1 MISNALQDAWLLDG
15 VRTPFGKYRG
25 VLASLDSLQLGERAI
40 RALIARYPE
49 ANTPDAA
56 LFGCVVQ
63 AGLGQNPARIAATR
77 AGVDPVAPALT
88 LNAVCLASL
97 EAVCDATRRIRGGEG
112 HRYLVGGFDS
122 MTRAPSI
129 VPGELGP
136 PHASPRSALE
146 SDGLRC
152 ALSGES
158 MGVLSEACNRE
169 LGIGREEQDEWAVMS
184 QQRAARS
191 AAFRE
196 EHEIA
201 PIETPEGVVTSD
213 QGIRTDTTLAKVSA
227 LKAAFGDDGTITAAN
242 ASQMS
247 DGGSAGLV
255 VSTAEL
261 ERAGRMPLARI
272 VDWGWVAGPDATL
285 HLKPANAI
293 RLLLRRQNLRTSD
306 IDLYEINEAFAGV
319 AIASARELGLSADA
333 VNVNGGA
340 IAIGHPLGASGFR
353 LLLTLALEMKRRNV
367 RRGIAS
373 LCGGGGQGMA
383 VLIENAAFKPSR
395 A

>member
-1 MISNALQDAWLLDG
+1 MGQTTTQDAWLLDG

-25 VLASLDSLQLGERAI
+25 ALASLNSLELGQRAI
-40 RALIARYPE
+40 GEMIARHSQ
-49 ANTPDAA
+49 ARTPDAV
-56 LFGCVVQ
+56 LMGCVVQ
-63 AGLGQNPARIAATR
+63 AGLGQNPARIASVR
-77 AGVDPVAPALT
+77 AGVEPTTPALT
-88 LNAVCLASL
+88 LNSVCIASL

-112 HRYLVGGFDS
+112 DTYLVGGFDS
-122 MTRAPSI
+122 MTRAPSLQ
-129 VPGELGP
+129 PSEFDP
-136 PHASPRSALE
+136 PDAPPTRSALD

-152 ALSGES
+152 ALTGES
-158 MGVLSEACNRE
+158 MGVVSEACNRE
-169 LGIGREEQDEWAVMS
+169 LGIGREEQDEWAVLS

-191 AAFRE
+191 AAWRE
-196 EHEIA
+196 EREIV
-201 PIETPEGVVTSD
+201 PVETVEGTVKSD
-213 QGIRTDTTLAKVSA
+213 QGIRADSTLAKVAA
-227 LKAAFGDDGTITAAN
+227 LKAAFGDGGTITAGN

-255 VSTAEL
+255 VSTAAL
-261 ERAGRMPLARI
+261 ERGASTPLARI

-293 RLLLRRQNLRTSD
+293 RKVLDKHGLKPSD

-319 AIASARELGLSADA
+319 TIASARALSLPNDV

-340 IAIGHPLGASGFR
+340 IAIGHPLGASAFR
-353 LLLTLALEMKRRNV
+353 LLLTLALEMKRRGA

-383 VLIENAAFKPSR
+383 VLIENPAA
-395 A
+395 

>member
-1 MISNALQDAWLLDG
+1 MTARTRQDAWLFDG
-15 VRTPFGKYRG
+15 VRTPFGKYHG
-25 VLASLDSLQLGERAI
+25 ALASLDSLQLGQKAI
-40 RALIARYPE
+40 GALIARHPE
-49 ANTPDAA
+49 ARTPDAA

-63 AGLGQNPARIAATR
+63 AGLGQNPARIASTR
-77 AGVDPVAPALT
+77 SGVDPVTPALT
-88 LNAVCLASL
+88 LNSVCLASL
-97 EAVCDATRRIRGGEG
+97 EAVCDATRRVRGGEG

-122 MTRAPSI
+122 MTRAPSV
-129 VPGELGP
+129 VPGEFDPEG
-136 PHASPRSALE
+136 AQARSALD

-169 LGIGREEQDEWAVMS
+169 LGIGRGEQDAWAVMS

-201 PIETPEGVVTSD
+201 PVETLDGLVTSD
-213 QGIRTDTTLAKVSA
+213 QGIRADTTLAKVSA
-227 LKAAFGDDGTITAAN
+227 LRPAFGEGGTITAAN

-255 VSTAEL
+255 VSTGEL
-261 ERAGRMPLARI
+261 DRIGRAPLARI

-293 RLLLRRQNLRTSD
+293 RVLLQKQNLRPAD
-306 IDLYEINEAFAGV
+306 IDLYEINEAFASV
-319 AIASARELGLSADA
+319 AIASARDLGLPDDV

-340 IAIGHPLGASGFR
+340 IALGHPLGASGFR
-353 LLLTLALEMKRRNV
+353 LLLTLALEMKRSNV

-383 VLIENAAFKPSR
+383 VLIENADWH
-395 A
+395 

>member
-1 MISNALQDAWLLDG
+1 MTRIAPRDVWLLDG

-25 VLASLDSLQLGERAI
+25 ALASLDSLELGQHAI
-40 RALIARYPE
+40 GEMIARHPQ
-49 ANTPDAA
+49 ARTPDAV
-56 LFGCVVQ
+56 LMGCVVQ
-63 AGLGQNPARIAATR
+63 AGLGQNPARIASVR
-77 AGVDPVAPALT
+77 AGVDPVTPALT
-88 LNAVCLASL
+88 LNSVCIASL

-112 HRYLVGGFDS
+112 DIYLVGGFDS
-122 MTRAPSI
+122 MTRAPSLL
-129 VPGELGP
+129 PSEFDP
-136 PHASPRSALE
+136 ADAAPTRSALD

-152 ALSGES
+152 ALTGES
-158 MGVLSEACNRE
+158 MGVVSEACNRE
-169 LGIGREEQDEWAVMS
+169 LGIGREEQDEWAVLS

-191 AAFRE
+191 AAWRE
-196 EHEIA
+196 EREIVA
-201 PIETPEGVVTSD
+201 VDTVEGVVRSD
-213 QGIRTDTTLAKVSA
+213 QGIRADSTLEKVAA
-227 LKAAFGDDGTITAAN
+227 LKPAFGESGTITAGN

-255 VSTAEL
+255 VSTAAL
-261 ERAGRMPLARI
+261 ERGAPAPLARI

-293 RLLLRRQNLRTSD
+293 RKVLDKHGLKPSD

-319 AIASARELGLSADA
+319 TIASARALGLPDDV

-340 IAIGHPLGASGFR
+340 IAIGHPLGASAFR
-353 LLLTLALEMKRRNV
+353 LLLTLALELRRRGA

-383 VLIENAAFKPSR
+383 VMIENPS

>member
-1 MISNALQDAWLLDG
+1 MTRTGPQDVWLLDG

-25 VLASLDSLQLGERAI
+25 ALASLDSLELGQRAI
-40 RALIARYPE
+40 GAMIARHPQ
-49 ANTPDAA
+49 ARTPDAV
-56 LFGCVVQ
+56 LMGCVVQ
-63 AGLGQNPARIAATR
+63 AGLGQNPARIASVR
-77 AGVDPVAPALT
+77 AGVDPATPALT
-88 LNAVCLASL
+88 LNSVCIASL

-112 HRYLVGGFDS
+112 DTYLVGGFDS
-122 MTRAPSI
+122 MTRAPSLL
-129 VPGELGP
+129 PSAFDP
-136 PHASPRSALE
+136 AAAAPPRSALD

-152 ALSGES
+152 ALTGAS
-158 MGVLSEACNRE
+158 MGVVSEACNRE
-169 LGIGREEQDEWAVMS
+169 LGIGREEQDEWAVLS

-191 AAFRE
+191 AAWRE
-196 EHEIA
+196 EREIVA
-201 PIETPEGVVTSD
+201 LDTVEGVVKSD
-213 QGIRTDTTLAKVSA
+213 QGIRADSTLAKIAA
-227 LKAAFGDDGTITAAN
+227 LKPAFGEGGTITAGN

-255 VSTAEL
+255 VGTAAL
-261 ERAGRMPLARI
+261 ERGAPAPLARI

-293 RLLLRRQNLRTSD
+293 RKVLDQHGLKPSD

-319 AIASARELGLSADA
+319 TIASARALGLPDDV

-340 IAIGHPLGASGFR
+340 IAIGHPLGASAFR
-353 LLLTLALEMKRRNV
+353 LLLTLALELRRCGA

-383 VLIENAAFKPSR
+383 IMIENPS